1 MKTYTVLKPL
11 YNERA
16 GRVLAPGETVAFD
29 PAQAAILAEK
39 GVIGAYEQTQA
50 RRKRKRDAELEK
62 IEDTDL

>member
-1 MKTYTVLKPL
+1 MKTYIVLKPL

-16 GRVLAPGETVAFD
+16 RRVLQPGELVTFD
-29 PAQAAILAEK
+29 SAQAAILSEK

-62 IEDTDL
+62 IKDSDL